1 MKRMIALA
9 VIAALGLTGCGAT
22 GSQTKIRIEK
32 DDESIAQLEEAIS
45 EKMNDIGIES
55 FDILTIDEESAKCK
69 AGDEEFTV
77 SYSKGEHEN
86 SPWVIESIASGYT
99 YYYSTNEY
107 NNVYDYKT
115 GELIQDA
122 SANIESKLNSETSS
136 SGSGSATSKSSMIE
150 SDVRS
155 HVRSEYADT
164 DIDHITVN
172 NDNIVLAYLVW
183 NVKNS
188 EETTKKMLRM
198 YSDDLAATLTDDYDD
213 LKEIAVFWNV
223 PYLSKDYKWHYSCSS
238 AGAYMDDSME

>member
-9 VIAALGLTGCGAT
+9 VIAALGLAGCGAS
-22 GSQTKIRIEK
+22 GSQTKIRIEE
-32 DDESIAQLEEAIS
+32 DDESIAQLEEAIT
-45 EKMNDIGIES
+45 EKMNDIGIEA
-55 FDILTIDEESAKCK
+55 FDILTINEESAECK

-77 SYSKGEHEN
+77 SYSKGKHN
-86 SPWVIESIASGYT
+86 SSPWVIESIASGYT

-122 SANIESKLNSETSS
+122 SENIESKLNSDASPS
-136 SGSGSATSKSSMIE
+136 DSVTSKADMIE

-155 HVRSEYADT
+155 RVRSEYADT

-223 PYLSKDYKWHYSCSS
+223 PYLSKDYKWHYTCTSS
-238 AGAYMDDSME
+238 GAYMDDSME

>member
-1 MKRMIALA
+1 MKRIIALA

-22 GSQTKIRIEK
+22 GSQTKIRIEE
-32 DDESIAQLEEAIS
+32 DDESIAQLEEAIT
-45 EKMNDIGIES
+45 EKMNDIGIEA

-77 SYSKGEHEN
+77 SFSKGKHKN
-86 SPWVIESIASGYT
+86 SSWVIDSIKSGYT

-136 SGSGSATSKSSMIE
+136 SGSGSATSKAGLIE
-150 SDVRS
+150 YDIRS

-164 DIDHITVN
+164 NIDHITVN

-188 EETTKKMLRM
+188 EKTTKEMLRM
-198 YSDDLAATLTDDYDD
+198 YSDDLAATLVDDYDD

-223 PYLSKDYKWHYSCSS
+223 PYLSKDYKWHYTCTSS
-238 AGAYMDDSME
+238 GAYMDDSME